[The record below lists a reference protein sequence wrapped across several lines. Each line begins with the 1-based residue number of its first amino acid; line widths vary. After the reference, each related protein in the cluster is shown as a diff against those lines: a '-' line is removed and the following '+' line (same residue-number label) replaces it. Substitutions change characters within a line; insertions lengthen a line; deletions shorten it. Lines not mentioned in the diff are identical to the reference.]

1 MNLCPR
7 CESKGRSITPVTLE
21 AQVAPTRLDQLAE
34 HDGWRLCTSESCEVV
49 YFRDGEVVV
58 LGQTRGVPF
67 HKSEDPQRLVCFC
80 FEHSVADIEADVA
93 QNGASTIQAS
103 IKAECKAGRD
113 DCERKNPQGRCCLGD
128 VGQVVKR
135 AAPGDADGRGADCC
149 EGEAAEAQV
158 ESCCAP
164 KTTASDSPPATAD
177 TTARSGLF
185 ASGGALVAAVLSS
198 ACCWLPLAA
207 IGLGASS
214 AGIGAFF
221 EAWRVPLLLVT
232 VALLGAG
239 FYLVYRKPRCAPGE
253 ACEVPN
259 PRLQRFTRGML
270 WLTTVLVAAFAF
282 FPEYVGALTGGGG
295 KVAEAAPAQTTVR
308 YRVEG
313 MTCAGCEGH
322 AREAIEAIPG
332 VVSVAVSYR
341 SGSAEV
347 VWSGEAND
355 TAVAEAIAES
365 GYRATRCAEPYAR
378 EGFGG
383 HSPRTRHW
391 RSRGFISKATRQPG

>member
-21 AQVAPTRLDQLAE
+21 AQVVPARLDQLAE
-34 HDGWRLCTSESCEVV
+34 HDGWRVCTSESCEVV

-80 FEHSVADIEADVA
+80 FEHSVADIETDVA
-93 QNGASTIQAS
+93 QNGASTIQLS
-103 IKAECKAGRD
+103 IKAECRAGRD
-113 DCERKNPQGRCCLGD
+113 DCERKNPQGRCCLGN

-214 AGIGAFF
+214 AGVGAFF

-239 FYLVYRKPRCAPGE
+239 FYLVYRKRRCAPGE

-259 PRLQRFTRGML
+259 PRLQRFNRGTL
-270 WLTTVLVAAFAF
+270 WLTTVFVAAFAF
-282 FPEYVGALTGGGG
+282 SPEYVGALTGGGG
-295 KVAEAAPAQTTVR
+295 EVAEAAPAQTTVR

-341 SGSAEV
+341 SGSAKV

-355 TAVAEAIAES
+355 GAVAEAIAEF
-365 GYRATRCAEPYAR
+365 GYRATPVR
-378 EGFGG
+378 
-383 HSPRTRHW
+383 
-391 RSRGFISKATRQPG
+391 

>member
-7 CESKGRSITPVTLE
+7 CEAKGRTIKPVTLE
-21 AQVAPTRLDQLAE
+21 AQVVPARLDQLAE
-34 HDGWRLCTSESCEVV
+34 HGGWRLCTSESCEVV
-49 YFRDGEVVV
+49 YFRDDEVVV
-58 LGQTRGVPF
+58 VGETRGVPF

-93 QNGASTIQAS
+93 ETGTSTIQAS

-113 DCERKNPQGRCCLGD
+113 DCERKNPQGRCCLGN

-135 AAPGDADGRGADCC
+135 AAPDDADGGGAGCC
-149 EGEAAEAQV
+149 GDKAAEDEA

-164 KTTASDSPPATAD
+164 KTTASEASSATD
-177 TTARSGLF
+177 ETTARSGLL

-214 AGIGAFF
+214 AGVGAFF
-221 EAWRVPLLLVT
+221 EAWRVPLLLAT
-232 VALLGAG
+232 VALLGSG

-259 PRLQRFTRGML
+259 PRLQRFNRGMV
-270 WLTTVLVAAFAF
+270 WLTTAFVAVFAF
-282 FPEYVGALTGGGG
+282 FPEYVGAFTGGGG
-295 KVAEAAPAQTTVR
+295 EVAEAAPTQTTVR
-308 YRVEG
+308 YQVEG

-322 AREAIEAIPG
+322 AREAIEALPG
-332 VVSVAVSYR
+332 VASVAVSYR
-341 SGSAEV
+341 DGSAEV
-347 VWSGEAND
+347 VWSGQPND
-355 TAVAEAIAES
+355 AAVADAVAEF
-365 GYRATRCAEPYAR
+365 GYSATPLR
-378 EGFGG
+378 
-383 HSPRTRHW
+383 
-391 RSRGFISKATRQPG
+391 

>member
-185 ASGGALVAAVLSS
+185 ASGGALATLPGKSARMAASDARCASMRARSDRSMCCTSLTSAVAAVMRSATNSSS
-198 ACCWLPLAA
+198 ARAGSGRAEQASLPCL
-207 IGLGASS
+207 S
-214 AGIGAFF
+214 
-221 EAWRVPLLLVT
+221 
-232 VALLGAG
+232 
-239 FYLVYRKPRCAPGE
+239 
-253 ACEVPN
+253 
-259 PRLQRFTRGML
+259 
-270 WLTTVLVAAFAF
+270 
-282 FPEYVGALTGGGG
+282 
-295 KVAEAAPAQTTVR
+295 
-308 YRVEG
+308 RVE
-313 MTCAGCEGH
+313 H
-322 AREAIEAIPG
+322 R
-332 VVSVAVSYR
+332 
-341 SGSAEV
+341 
-347 VWSGEAND
+347 
-355 TAVAEAIAES
+355 
-365 GYRATRCAEPYAR
+365 
-378 EGFGG
+378 
-383 HSPRTRHW
+383 
-391 RSRGFISKATRQPG
+391 